1 MTGGTMGKYLVTI
14 LAVVI
19 IASCNKGVL
28 PEKTIQD
35 DTIKALTEQ
44 LISGQEEE
52 GRIKAL
58 NDLTAMGTQVRHNAM
73 NKFVKAVENNPDL
86 FPRENP
92 DSNQSLI
99 KEIITAHFNGTGNK
113 KKKAYMKERK
123 QHLAIL
129 NRLVGLSMQYKMY
142 HEVAEM
148 LYQKYLY
155 GDLWYRESLDRFNNK
170 AEAVEFEHA
179 RNAAIANLHLL
190 FKIVSEERTK
200 DFIGKCLEEI
210 E

>member
-1 MTGGTMGKYLVTI
+1 MGKYLATI
-14 LAVVI
+14 LTVVI
-19 IASCNKGVL
+19 IASCAQGVFTD
-28 PEKTIQD
+28 KTMQD
-35 DTIKALTEQ
+35 DTIKVLTEQ

-86 FPRENP
+86 FPREKP

-155 GDLWYRESLDRFNNK
+155 GDLWYMESLDMFNNK

-190 FKIVSEERTK
+190 LKIVREERTK
-200 DFIGKCLEEI
+200 NFINKCLDEI

>member
-1 MTGGTMGKYLVTI
+1 MAKYLVSI

-28 PEKTIQD
+28 PDKTMQE

-58 NDLTAMGTQVRHNAM
+58 NDLTGMGPQVRHSAII
-73 NKFVKAVENNPDL
+73 KFVKAVENNPDL

-99 KEIITAHFNGTGNK
+99 KEIITAHFNGTANK
-113 KKKAYMKERK
+113 KKKEYMKERM

-129 NRLVGLSMQYKMY
+129 NRMIGFSMQYKMY

-155 GDLWYRESLDRFNNK
+155 GDLWYRESLDMFNNK

-190 FKIVSEERTK
+190 LKIASEERTRN
-200 DFIGKCLEEI
+200 FINKCLDEI